1 MMIYKQM
8 KIAQV
13 LVRRITGTVH
23 LLWQVNN
30 IIPDCSIKRE
40 SRQRKHSPVVNC
52 CIKRVRRIIIW
63 ILQLYNFHRDK
74 H

>member
-13 LVRRITGTVH
+13 LVRRIMGTVH

-52 CIKRVRRIIIW
+52 CIKRRIIIW
-63 ILQLYNFHRDK
+63 ILQLYNLRRDK
-74 H
+74 R

>member
-1 MMIYKQM
+1 MIISKQR

-13 LVRRITGTVH
+13 LVRRIMGTVH

-40 SRQRKHSPVVNC
+40 SHQRINSPIVNC
-52 CIKRVRRIIIW
+52 CIK
-63 ILQLYNFHRDK
+63 K
-74 H
+74 